1 MGVARFGSWA
11 PAIVIQVDGY
21 EKTRQQLAVSPS
33 FGERA
38 VVGESWIKS
47 LFSDLCYQLVFL
59 QCFPGRPSLRE
70 VFSKLSVKLIPQ
82 PRKTMLRSEY
92 LYHLKDAQVWYEL
105 SS

>member
-1 MGVARFGSWA
+1 MKRQNNNLLSL
-11 PAIVIQVDGY
+11 Y
-21 EKTRQQLAVSPS
+21 LLEKEPS
-33 FGERA
+33 LGKA
-38 VVGESWIKS
+38 G
-47 LFSDLCYQLVFL
+47 LNHNFSGLCYQLVFL

>member
-1 MGVARFGSWA
+1 MKRQNNSLLSLYHLEKEPSWGKA
-11 PAIVIQVDGY
+11 GLNHNFLTCV
-21 EKTRQQLAVSPS
+21 TN
-33 FGERA
+33 
-38 VVGESWIKS
+38 S
-47 LFSDLCYQLVFL
+47 LLVFL

-105 SS
+105 I